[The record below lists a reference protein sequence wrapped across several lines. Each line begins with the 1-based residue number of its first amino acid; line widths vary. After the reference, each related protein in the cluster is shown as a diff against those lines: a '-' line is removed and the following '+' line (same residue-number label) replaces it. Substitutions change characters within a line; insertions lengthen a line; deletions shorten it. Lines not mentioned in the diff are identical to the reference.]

1 MLTCSAIMY
10 HSLRICGTCINVSN
24 GHSSTSKQQRSRPLL
39 EDNGWNV
46 SKRNQVKIV
55 VMRSQIISLH
65 THSVWETICDALA
78 RWSGWKFGSKIPV
91 YPILGLGSQN
101 TPRPPPQEN
110 VNLGNK
116 THSNCF
122 YRRHECSLKH
132 PVSAVMKN
140 IFHISLP
147 FNPNQTISMKIRAK

>member
-1 MLTCSAIMY
+1 MQLAMLTCSAIMY

-24 GHSSTSKQQRSRPLL
+24 GHSSTSKQQRSPPLL

-101 TPRPPPQEN
+101 TPRPPPGKCMYISQNNPPPKEN
-110 VNLGNK
+110 VCTFSRIPPSHCLQGGI
-116 THSNCF
+116 TCSP
-122 YRRHECSLKH
+122 RH
-132 PVSAVMKN
+132 
-140 IFHISLP
+140 FG
-147 FNPNQTISMKIRAK
+147 